1 MKKLLNFFLQ
11 GLLFVVPITVTM
23 WVLIRAILW
32 IDGLLPFKIPIK
44 LPGSNE
50 LELPGLGL
58 ITIFLFIAMMGYLG
72 SKYIRNP
79 LFSYFETLIEK
90 APLAKLIYTAVK
102 DLIQAFVGEKRRF
115 NKPVL
120 VRLEKESDINRIGFV
135 TQEDLTDLGIEKDKV
150 AVYLPFSYGFNGELI
165 ILPKENIRPIDASG
179 TDMMKFIISGGV
191 TEIRD

>member
-11 GLLFVVPITVTM
+11 GLLFVVPIVVTG

-32 IDGLLPFKIPIK
+32 IDGLLPFQIPID
-44 LPGSNE
+44 LPGTHE
-50 LELPGLGL
+50 VEIPGLGL
-58 ITIFLFIAMMGYLG
+58 LTIFLFITLMGYIG
-72 SKYIRNP
+72 SRYIRNP
-79 LFSYFETLIEK
+79 LFSYFETVIEK
-90 APLAKLIYTAVK
+90 APLTKLIYTSVK
-102 DLIQAFVGEKRRF
+102 DLIQAFVGEKKRF
-115 NKPVL
+115 TRPVL
-120 VRLEKESDINRIGFV
+120 VRLEKDSDINRVGFV
-135 TQEDLTDLGIEKDKV
+135 TQDDLTDLGIEKDKV